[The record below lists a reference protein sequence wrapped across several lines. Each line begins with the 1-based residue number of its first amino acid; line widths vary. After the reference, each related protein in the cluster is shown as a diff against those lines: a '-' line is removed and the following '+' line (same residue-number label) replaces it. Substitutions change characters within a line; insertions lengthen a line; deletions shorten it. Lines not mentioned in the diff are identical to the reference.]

1 MRVRPARLGDAE
13 GAALAFARVAEEGVY
28 IGRQAPVDVALAAEQ
43 VRGWVASRADRFWIL
58 EDEGRVAGSL
68 AVLRVSHAP
77 GVATLGM
84 LVVPEA
90 RGRGGGRQLLDAAL
104 EWARESD
111 LHKLEL
117 EVFVEN
123 GRAIALYARA
133 GFAIEGLRRDHYRRR
148 DGSLRSTLVMAL
160 PV

>member
-28 IGRQAPVDVALAAEQ
+28 IGREAPVDVALAAEQ
-43 VRGWVASRADRFWIL
+43 VRGWVASTADRFWIL
-58 EDEGRVAGSL
+58 EDEGRVVGSV

-90 RGRGGGRQLLDAAL
+90 RGRGGGRRLLDAAL
-104 EWARESD
+104 EWSRESD
-111 LHKLEL
+111 LHKLQL

-123 GRAIALYARA
+123 GRAIALYASA